1 MADAIAPD
9 DILRACG
16 YLEAVWKRDAASM
29 AALLEHG
36 PAETS
41 TPVLVTRLGD
51 DIMQR
56 LLPSRFGIHDG
67 LPPQELQDAAAAMHA
82 DPTVLVSKLFIE
94 TLKDIAPTASSA
106 QSEHIALAVL
116 NYIVLVSDA
125 TPETVLPL
133 LANLRE
139 STLQRMGR
147 TGP

>member
-1 MADAIAPD
+1 MADTMAPD

-16 YLEAVWKRDAASM
+16 YLEAVWREDTASM

-56 LLPSRFGIHDG
+56 LLTGRFGIHDG
-67 LPPQELQDAAAAMHA
+67 LSPQELQDAAEAMHA
-82 DPTVLVSKLFIE
+82 DPAVRVSKLLID
-94 TLKDIAPTASSA
+94 TLTNIAPTASPA
-106 QSEHIALAVL
+106 QSEAIARAVL
-116 NYIVLVSDA
+116 SYIILIGDA
-125 TPETVLPL
+125 PPEALLPL
-133 LANLRE
+133 LAHLRE
-139 STLQRMGR
+139 STLPRIGG